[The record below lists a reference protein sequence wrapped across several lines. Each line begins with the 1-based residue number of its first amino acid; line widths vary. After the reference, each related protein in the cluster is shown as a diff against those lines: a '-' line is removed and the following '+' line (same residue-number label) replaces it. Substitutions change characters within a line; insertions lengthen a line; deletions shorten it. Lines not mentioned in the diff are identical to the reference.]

1 MEVRTQEE
9 FDRAKQFLREIGYFW
24 FWLGGSDREVEGEW
38 RWESNDELIDMNK
51 FWGSGQPDSYAGDQ
65 DCLFFMWRD
74 GFGDLDC
81 SRLRQFAC
89 EFD

>member
-9 FDRAKQFLREIGYFW
+9 FDRAVNYSKELRSD

-38 RWESNDELIDMNK
+38 RWESNSELINMTT
-51 FWGSGQPDSYAGDQ
+51 FWFRGEPGNGPNQ
-65 DCLFFMWRD
+65 DCLYMFWLG
-74 GFGDLDC
+74 GFSDWSC
-81 SRLRQFAC
+81 SSFPEPFVC